1 MSIHIIVWNPEK
13 SVYSMQKHKE
23 NFARDK
29 FIKHI
34 FIPELNCM
42 KAGLH
47 DKWILVQTGSPDG
60 KQNGIAGWGR
70 FEKKDGKNVP
80 SILSLIDRGEENF
93 LSSKDIKDNV
103 PGIEW
108 NTDAGESGLSSYT
121 MDREDAEP
129 LIIYILTKLMGRKE
143 KGMSFFG
150 SDGIN
155 CLLGECYKAYEIARK
170 EDRIRCFHCDNEI
183 QRKKYDEFL
192 PSTAFEYPDDSY
204 DPETAT
210 AEDFFKLVYV
220 EDLCE
225 DCRKKYNFPESI
237 GDVTEEQW
245 GEVGIEWR
253 KE

>member
-23 NFARDK
+23 NFAQDK
-29 FIKHI
+29 SFKHI
-34 FIPELNCM
+34 LIPELNCV

-60 KQNGIAGWGR
+60 KQDGIAGWGR
-70 FEKKDGKNVP
+70 FEKKDGKYVP
-80 SILSLIDRGEENF
+80 KILSLIDRSEEKF

-103 PGIEW
+103 PGIDW

-155 CLLGECYKAYEIARK
+155 GLLGECYKAYEIARR
-170 EDRIRCFHCDNEI
+170 EDHIRCFHCYSEI
-183 QRKKYDEFL
+183 PKEKYDEFL
-192 PSTAFEYPDDSY
+192 PSTDFEYPDDDY

-210 AEDFFKLVYV
+210 AEDFFNLVYV

-237 GDVTEEQW
+237 GDVTDEQW
-245 GEVGIEWR
+245 REVGIEWR